1 MELICY
7 EVEPGRVPIRPA
19 PAKRQWMDDT
29 PGSFAYRCLPLT
41 AANSHG
47 WELLCPVGFSVRWRG
62 GAAVAEVEV
71 QSDAPSQQ
79 SRSGADYLAFLLG
92 QGASA
97 APSGRAADTFPAGF
111 AESQFGSGILTFNPL
126 LIIRPPPGHDLW
138 VSGPVNRF
146 KDAIQPLSAL
156 IEADWMPFTFSMNW
170 QITRANTTIAFEK
183 GEPFCS
189 FFPVARGLVEH
200 CEPVLKPISD
210 DPALQKSYWA
220 SRMTRN
226 AAVAAGQGA
235 GSPFQGWYA
244 SRSFPGDAA
253 PAEPQPTPRAG
264 KAKPF
269 RP

>member
-1 MELICY
+1 M
-7 EVEPGRVPIRPA
+7 A
-19 PAKRQWMDDT
+19 
-29 PGSFAYRCLPLT
+29 GSC
-41 AANSHG
+41 
-47 WELLCPVGFSVRWRG
+47 CVRWASRCA
-62 GAAVAEVEV
+62 GAAVP
-71 QSDAPSQQ
+71 QWQRLSPLQP

-92 QGASA
+92 DGGTAASSWA
-97 APSGRAADTFPAGF
+97 AEESFPAGF

-146 KDAIQPLSAL
+146 KDAIQPMSAL

-170 QITRANTTIAFEK
+170 QITRADITITFEK

-189 FFPVARGLVEH
+189 FFPVARGLVER

-226 AAVAAGQGA
+226 AAVAGQG
-235 GSPFQGWYA
+235 GDSPFQGWYA

-269 RP
+269 RS